1 MAKGY
6 HQPTAKN
13 PFAGGRLPIWP
24 CEMTGKGNIV
34 TINIP
39 RVIKVPVFEFAKLY
53 AQYIAGNITKK
64 EVIEK
69 TFQD

>member
-1 MAKGY
+1 
-6 HQPTAKN
+6 
-13 PFAGGRLPIWP
+13 
-24 CEMTGKGNIV
+24 MTGKGNIV